1 MSSFATVPVAAAPQ
15 ASAEIEVADEAVARA
30 PEGARAATLHGARVG
45 RRLAGRILADALSLS
60 RLPLAALILFGET
73 RDWAAVAFFLFL
85 AMDSSD
91 LLDGYIARRFGCASP
106 KGAALDAG
114 MDFAALFALVAFG
127 GRPGLFGLPSLYGLF
142 LPALMAASFGSF
154 ALRCLLRGQGRSR
167 IGRFSGAI
175 LYAALTVEAGARA
188 LLPCAAT
195 VVEIVGRAS
204 SALILS
210 ISVAENLAALWR
222 RPPGCVAKNR
232 NKISETMTGSDN
244 TRMYPAFR
252 SGKAGL
258 KNQSEVPYEQ
268 NDRRLRPGLRRL
280 PRLHRVHD
288 ER

>member
-1 MSSFATVPVAAAPQ
+1 MSSIATVSVAAAPQ

-30 PEGARAATLHGARVG
+30 PEGARAAALRGARVG
-45 RRLAGRILADALSLS
+45 RRLAGRIPAGRILAGRILADALSLS
-60 RLPLAALILFGET
+60 RPPLAALILFGEA
-73 RDWAAVAFFLFL
+73 RGWAAVAFLLFL

-127 GRPGLFGLPSLYGLF
+127 GRPDLFGLPSLYGLF

-175 LYAALTVEAGARA
+175 LYAALTAEAGARA

-222 RPPGCVAKNR
+222 RPPGMR
-232 NKISETMTGSDN
+232 G
-244 TRMYPAFR
+244 
-252 SGKAGL
+252 
-258 KNQSEVPYEQ
+258 
-268 NDRRLRPGLRRL
+268 
-280 PRLHRVHD
+280 
-288 ER
+288 